1 MKRRVLEIKT
11 GEKALALNPAEIK
24 MELERLSERI
34 SSLRR
39 CL

>member
-1 MKRRVLEIKT
+1 MKRRLEIKT
-11 GEKALALNPAEIK
+11 TGKTIALNPAELRNR
-24 MELERLSERI
+24 LEKLEERI

>member
-1 MKRRVLEIKT
+1 MKRRLEVKVNR
-11 GEKALALNPAEIK
+11 KAVALNPAELK
-24 MELERLSERI
+24 ARLERLEERI

>member
-1 MKRRVLEIKT
+1 MRKRKLEVKL
-11 GEKALALNPAEIK
+11 GEKAVALNPAEIRVQ
-24 MELERLSERI
+24 LERLAERI